1 MKRLLFILALIVPL
15 LSNAAKIQTDEI
27 DEFTGKRTVIT
38 SWESIHKKTINIR
51 FRLQGDK
58 QFMDFKYM
66 SGHSIVIPNDGA
78 LMLKSA
84 SDDITKFESISTY
97 LGGEGDGATGLMG
110 SGIWGISATYKG
122 DIQWFL
128 NNTTILMRL
137 YETDC
142 YEDFKIKE
150 KEGEK
155 LTDLAN
161 LFLST
166 INDKEFKSKYEEE
179 KQAKKKKYED
189 DIYK

>member
-1 MKRLLFILALIVPL
+1 MFLIASIFAKSKKACREITAWMLFPNRLL
-15 LSNAAKIQTDEI
+15 LS
-27 DEFTGKRTVIT
+27 
-38 SWESIHKKTINIR
+38 
-51 FRLQGDK
+51 
-58 QFMDFKYM
+58 
-66 SGHSIVIPNDGA
+66 
-78 LMLKSA
+78 
-84 SDDITKFESISTY
+84 
-97 LGGEGDGATGLMG
+97 
-110 SGIWGISATYKG
+110 WGISATYKG